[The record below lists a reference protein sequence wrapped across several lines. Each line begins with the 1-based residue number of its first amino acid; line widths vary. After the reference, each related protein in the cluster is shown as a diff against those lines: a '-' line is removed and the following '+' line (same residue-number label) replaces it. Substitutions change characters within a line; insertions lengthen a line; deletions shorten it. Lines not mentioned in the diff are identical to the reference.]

1 MRNIVMM
8 IFLPWSVMDRVE
20 AGGQRLVAGRVAGR
34 AHNPLSMPDIAPACP
49 DVGAWHREPRNPADM
64 PVECGG
70 YLPVGLRR
78 RQVATRMVFLVVGF
92 ALAGWGP
99 LVPFARARAGLS
111 SGALGILLLCL
122 GLGSV
127 VGMPIAARLVAR
139 AGCRRVLVVACAL
152 LCLALPGL
160 GLASTFVTLAACL
173 LLFGAAM
180 GAMDCV
186 INVQAVAV
194 EHESRRPM
202 MSGFHGMFSVGT
214 LLGAAGASGG
224 LGMGM
229 SPAGITVAGV
239 ICVGGTIALAAGG
252 LLGPVFGPAV
262 APDAVPDAVTDA
274 VPGAVPGAAAESM
287 LESLPGMVAESLPE
301 SDITCIPASPQK
313 PTTVH
318 DGAARPGVA
327 RRLMLPRGVVLLAGL
342 MCCAAFL
349 VEGAMLDWSAIF
361 LSSAHHLPPARA
373 GGGYVAFCAAM
384 VLGRLSGDAVVRRMG
399 DAWVIG
405 VGAACAAMG
414 LALVVVAPSLW
425 VALCALALMGAG
437 CANIVPVLYG
447 AMGRQRIMPVEAAI
461 SGITIIGYAGIL
473 IGPALIGLVAQYSGL
488 PMAFAMLAA
497 MLVAVAA
504 CARAVAGAPRM
515 G

>member
-1 MRNIVMM
+1 M
-8 IFLPWSVMDRVE
+8 
-20 AGGQRLVAGRVAGR
+20 
-34 AHNPLSMPDIAPACP
+34 
-49 DVGAWHREPRNPADM
+49 
-64 PVECGG
+64 
-70 YLPVGLRR
+70 
-78 RQVATRMVFLVVGF
+78 
-92 ALAGWGP
+92 
-99 LVPFARARAGLS
+99 
-111 SGALGILLLCL
+111 
-122 GLGSV
+122 
-127 VGMPIAARLVAR
+127 
-139 AGCRRVLVVACAL
+139 
-152 LCLALPGL
+152 
-160 GLASTFVTLAACL
+160 
-173 LLFGAAM
+173 
-180 GAMDCV
+180 
-186 INVQAVAV
+186 
-194 EHESRRPM
+194 
-202 MSGFHGMFSVGT
+202 
-214 LLGAAGASGG
+214 
-224 LGMGM
+224 
-229 SPAGITVAGV
+229 
-239 ICVGGTIALAAGG
+239 
-252 LLGPVFGPAV
+252 
-262 APDAVPDAVTDA
+262 
-274 VPGAVPGAAAESM
+274 PGAAAESM

-301 SDITCIPASPQK
+301 SDIACIPTSPQK

-318 DGAARPGVA
+318 DGAARPDAVRPGVA